1 MTAFRR
7 AARGARAKS
16 ALRSPIARGPTRL
29 AIVIVAFHASVALG
43 IHLAYQRGA
52 SAELVEPTAS
62 AVPPAPG
69 AGSGTSAAS
78 PGGSSDPTAA
88 ARPFAE
94 LERRVS
100 DCVEQS
106 AKADAGA
113 ESEAALRGR
122 WPAIKKAREQ
132 LRQRRIAA
140 RAACESS
147 LSPP

>member
-16 ALRSPIARGPTRL
+16 ASRSPIASGPTRL

-52 SAELVEPTAS
+52 SAEVVEPTAP
-62 AVPPAPG
+62 AAPPAPG
-69 AGSGTSAAS
+69 AGPGTSAAS
-78 PGGSSDPTAA
+78 PHESDPTAA

-147 LSPP
+147 LSHP